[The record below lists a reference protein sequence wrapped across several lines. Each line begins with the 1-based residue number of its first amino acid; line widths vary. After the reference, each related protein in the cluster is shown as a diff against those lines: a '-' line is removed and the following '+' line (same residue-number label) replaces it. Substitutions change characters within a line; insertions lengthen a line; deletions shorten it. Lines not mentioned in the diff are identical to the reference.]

1 MLKKKKKTVEIDVAG
16 RHPTADVSSASEG
29 ASLDVRVDRKEEE
42 FSVVS
47 INNSR
52 NTIRM

>member
-52 NTIRM
+52 NTIKM